1 MIVNTE
7 ANEKLFENKIKQQT
21 HGKFNLKSIFV
32 FKFEKYYSKLL
43 TLSIKIDDNW
53 FILNDGVFSF
63 YAIRMILDKIDFACN
78 IN

>member
-1 MIVNTE
+1 MTVNTE
-7 ANEKLFENKIKQQT
+7 ANEKLFENKIKQQP
-21 HGKFNLKSIFV
+21 HGKFK

-43 TLSIKIDDNW
+43 TLSIEIDDDW